1 VKQVK
6 TFRFSE
12 AEVALLDAL
21 SGEFGAGSEADALRS
36 VVADGLRHRME
47 QGEPPIAPL
56 LVETLKDE
64 AVVEEYLN
72 YLDAVRERAGLNRP
86 DGSPPQ
92 HHFVQVPAG
101 GTWESRCCGGGWMVV
116 HKSVRLTPQGF
127 MVEV

>member
-1 VKQVK
+1 MKQVK

-12 AEVALLDAL
+12 VEVALLDAL
-21 SGEFGAGSEADALRS
+21 SGEFGAESEADALRA

-47 QGEPPIAPL
+47 QGEPPLDPRF
-56 LVETLKDE
+56 VETLKDE

-72 YLDAVRERAGLNRP
+72 YLDAVRDRAGLKRP
-86 DGSPPQ
+86 DGSPPE

-101 GTWESRCCGGGWMVV
+101 GSWESQCWGGGWIVV
-116 HKSVRLTPQGF
+116 HKCVRATPDGF

>member
-1 VKQVK
+1 MKQVK

-36 VVADGLRHRME
+36 VVTDGLRHRME

-72 YLDAVRERAGLNRP
+72 YLDAVRERAGLKRL

-92 HHFVQVPAG
+92 HHFVQIPADG
-101 GTWESRCCGGGWMVV
+101 SWESKCSGGGWMVV